1 MRKNILIVGAGQLGS
16 RYLQG
21 MVKVSFPLDIHVVDI
36 SAESLARAES
46 RWAEVADEKTMHKP
60 YFLQILDAL
69 PKQIDLVIVAT
80 SADVRSRVVAEV
92 SQRAN
97 VAYWVLE
104 KVLAQSDTELRDMA
118 QLIGSGKA
126 AWVNTPMH
134 MWSLYREIKRQHV
147 EPKAIDASFEGFQG
161 MACNAIHYIDF
172 VSRWNGGVPVSM
184 DTSGLLEQW
193 HPAKR
198 DGFWEIHGTLLV
210 NFSDGS
216 RLKLSTGEDDR
227 DYRVQLKTHQDQWC
241 VYESKGIAESDSGRV
256 VQGKCEFQ
264 SQLTAP
270 LVESILTAERCD
282 LPTLEESVAQ
292 HRIFLEGLMAHW
304 NSFME
309 ERRVRLPIT

>member
-21 MVKVSFPLDIHVVDI
+21 MAKVPFPLDIHVVDM
-36 SAESLARAES
+36 SAESLTRAES
-46 RWAEVADEKTMHKP
+46 RWAEVADEKTIHRP
-60 YFLQILDAL
+60 RFSQNLDAL
-69 PKQIDLVIVAT
+69 PKQVDLVVVAT
-80 SADVRSRVVAEV
+80 AADVRTQIVAEV
-92 SQRAN
+92 LQRAN
-97 VAYWVLE
+97 VAYWILE
-104 KVLAQSDTELRDMA
+104 KVLAQSDSELRDMA
-118 QLIGSGKA
+118 HLIGSRKV

-134 MWSLYREIKRQHV
+134 MWSLYKEIKRQHA
-147 EPKAIDASFEGFQG
+147 EPKAIVASFEGFQG
-161 MACNAIHYIDF
+161 LACNAIHYIDF
-172 VSRWNGGVPVSM
+172 VSRWNGGIPVSM

-210 NFSDGS
+210 DFSDGS

-227 DYRVQLKTHQDQWC
+227 DYRVQLKTHQDRWR
-241 VYESKGIAESDSGRV
+241 VYESKGIAESDAGRV

-270 LVESILTAERCD
+270 LMESILTTGDCD

-292 HRIFLEGLMAHW
+292 HRVFLEGLMAHW
-304 NSFME
+304 NSSME